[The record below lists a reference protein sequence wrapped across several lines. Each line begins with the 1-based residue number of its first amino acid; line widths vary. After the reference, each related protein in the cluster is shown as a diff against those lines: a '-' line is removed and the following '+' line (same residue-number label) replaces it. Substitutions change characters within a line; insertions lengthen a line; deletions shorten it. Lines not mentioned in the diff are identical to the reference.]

1 MSKIIRVG
9 SGSGWI
15 RKKSFYIHN
24 TDGMRDYI
32 KFEMI
37 DWQEEVAEQCPALTS
52 ASPLSSSSSHLPLVA
67 LLARAVLYGAPVVF
81 GILFVRFYTS
91 VLS

>member
-1 MSKIIRVG
+1 
-9 SGSGWI
+9 
-15 RKKSFYIHN
+15 
-24 TDGMRDYI
+24 
-32 KFEMI
+32 MI

-52 ASPLSSSSSHLPLVA
+52 ASPLSSSSSSHLPLVA